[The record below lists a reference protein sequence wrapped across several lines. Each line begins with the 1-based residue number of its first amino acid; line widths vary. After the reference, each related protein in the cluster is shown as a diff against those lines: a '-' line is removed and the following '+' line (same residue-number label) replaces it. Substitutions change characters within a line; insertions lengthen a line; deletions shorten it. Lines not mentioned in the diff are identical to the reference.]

1 MPGVTEAEVD
11 KAGSQEREY
20 SSEQL
25 STPPGKASLLARST
39 LYYDDL
45 NRVNTELDW
54 MLAVSA
60 ADVRRVARKYLVKIN
75 RAVVIEQPAARP

>member
-1 MPGVTEAEVD
+1 
-11 KAGSQEREY
+11 
-20 SSEQL
+20 
-25 STPPGKASLLARST
+25 
-39 LYYDDL
+39 
-45 NRVNTELDW
+45 